1 MEKSGVDDGLNQSV
15 TDFLFKQFVDQ
26 LFRVFNINQFDDEF
40 DDRRVGFPVIQL
52 DRRQSQVQYVIQHIV
67 L

>member
-1 MEKSGVDDGLNQSV
+1 MEKSGVDHRLNQSL

-26 LFRVFNINQFDDEF
+26 FFRVFNINQFDDEF

-52 DRRQSQVQYVIQHIV
+52 DRRHLI
-67 L
+67 

>member
-1 MEKSGVDDGLNQSV
+1 MEKSGVDHCLNQSV
-15 TDFLFKQFVDQ
+15 ADFLFKQFVDQ
-26 LFRVFNINQFDDEF
+26 FFRVFNINQFDDEF